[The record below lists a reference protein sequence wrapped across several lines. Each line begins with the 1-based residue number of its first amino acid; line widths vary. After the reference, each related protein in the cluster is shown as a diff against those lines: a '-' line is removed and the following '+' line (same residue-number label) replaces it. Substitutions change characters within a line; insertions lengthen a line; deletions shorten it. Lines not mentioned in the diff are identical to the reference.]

1 MIENVLV
8 RHLSVASEAEKIC
21 AVECCEVEEE
31 GGSESDQEDVVNEG
45 AGVDYQLLRS
55 NVRSST
61 WNIEDDGCLVNEDG
75 MCPEKQFFCIVLHS
89 LLQSRSWKQDRL
101 HSGTLKKKPNSRRQ

>member
-31 GGSESDQEDVVNEG
+31 GGSEGDDEEG
-45 AGVDYQLLRS
+45 
-55 NVRSST
+55 
-61 WNIEDDGCLVNEDG
+61 GCVGALENCTG
-75 MCPEKQFFCIVLHS
+75 NP
-89 LLQSRSWKQDRL
+89 W
-101 HSGTLKKKPNSRRQ
+101 